1 MSDGEGAKKAVGV
14 VVAAV
19 VGGAFLLS
27 QFDNSSDGYDA
38 LETSSSSSGT
48 YSGSS
53 FSTDPAVLTQAEA
66 QALSDRLT
74 DAYQAQQ
81 ICYGWRFNE
90 SETGS
95 NFGPGSPVA
104 NQPDCA
110 KAVVLVVDYSY
121 DSVEEEFTSVT
132 YDIESSGVT
141 LDKADLTNAGIGADE
156 LLDEPNVAVSNAVGL
171 LPILVAEK
179 GQAPA
184 VPPAKGQQDTG
195 GATVERTLDLQWVWL
210 VLAAILLGGGLLWV
224 VVGLI
229 RGRRR
234 AREEPPSQGRPDW
247 LPPLPPQPQQP
258 PPQQPHQP
266 QQPRPQQGNNQGT
279 DQGMG
284 SQ

>member
-1 MSDGEGAKKAVGV
+1 MSDGEAAKKAVGFV
-14 VVAAV
+14 VVAV
-19 VGGAFLLS
+19 IGGAFLLS
-27 QFDNSSDGYDA
+27 QCDNSSDGYDA
-38 LETSSSSSGT
+38 LDASSSSSGT
-48 YSGSS
+48 YSGTS
-53 FSTDPAVLTQAEA
+53 FSSDPQVLTQTEA

-81 ICYGWRFNE
+81 ICYGWQVNE
-90 SETGS
+90 SEIGS

-110 KAVVLVVDYSY
+110 KSVVLVVDYSY
-121 DSVEEEFTSVT
+121 NSVDEEFTSVT
-132 YDIESSGVT
+132 YDIEASGVT
-141 LDKADLTNAGIGADE
+141 LDKADLTKAGIDADA

-179 GQAPA
+179 GQAPP
-184 VPPAKGQQDTG
+184 VPAQTGQQDTG
-195 GATVERTLDLQWVWL
+195 GATVERTFNLQWLWL
-210 VLAAILLGGGLLWV
+210 VLAIILLGGGLVWV

-234 AREEPPSQGRPDW
+234 SREDRSGEERPEW
-247 LPPLPPQPQQP
+247 LPPIPPQPEPQQPPQQPQQP
-258 PPQQPHQP
+258 K
-266 QQPRPQQGNNQGT
+266 PQQGNDQGT